1 MNFQLQQEQLFSVFY
16 SQSDHS
22 FGNEVGILYLLQ
34 LNENSQPIW
43 SDLVLNI
50 EPRIESAEAEAEA
63 STTMVIKTGAVS
75 HDGELPENS
84 SGKTVEALQIQVS
97 SFGPVKVP
105 RDSNEAITA
114 VIKGSIFMVS
124 ENGGLVEYH
133 WNTMYGWEW
142 VEHGTPA
149 MGIILVG
156 DSGPCLGQFRVVCDW
171 VKWLCLYRRQLYE
184 RTWRWTNYGIFQGT
198 ILRKWVTTKAFYGE
212 NGHNSETYKE
222 YCNQKGGTVRPI
234 PFSEDSLVFELQD
247 GRDPDRI
254 KRNVGKLFEVN
265 QTSTEQI
272 AELRRSNQEVST
284 WEWVRIIGTP
294 NSICLTN
301 YWTAVAS

>member
-1 MNFQLQQEQLFSVFY
+1 MKKGKQVASGPPWDGMPGKSWRVTSEDALFFVNKR
-16 SQSDHS
+16 
-22 FGNEVGILYLLQ
+22 GRLLQ
-34 LNENSQPIW
+34 FTVALRKFKWKDCRSPPDTRVAFIVDQEVLRMNIIFVVGRNGRLYQYNKLTELWHAHYQSPH
-43 SDLVLNI
+43 LVLSRS
-50 EPRIESAEAEAEA
+50 PGTAMRPS
-63 STTMVIKTGAVS
+63 
-75 HDGELPENS
+75 
-84 SGKTVEALQIQVS
+84 LQS
-97 SFGPVKVP
+97 LS
-105 RDSNEAITA
+105 
-114 VIKGSIFMVS
+114 GSIFMVS

-156 DSGPCLGQFRVVCDW
+156 APGPCLGSSELFVIGSNGCV
-171 VKWLCLYRRQLYE
+171 YRRQLYE
-184 RTWRWTNYGIFQGT
+184 RTWRWTNYGYPQT
-198 ILRKWVTTKAFYGE
+198 EDAILDAKVGSSKEQSCAMGDHKAFYGE

-222 YCNQKGGTVRPI
+222 YCNQKVAPVRPI

-247 GRDPDRI
+247 GR
-254 KRNVGKLFEVN
+254 
-265 QTSTEQI
+265 I